1 MVEVDLG
8 CNPHPV
14 RVTTY
19 FFETVRLRA
28 TCENNNVISPAG
40 FNYKCFISLIL
51 RPSAASTENI
61 LEPEPICISNVEFC
75 VCRCGAGRQMD
86 SIRRTFVYH
95 RCKGGYIV
103 DGFTRS
109 NSTFRNRNSAARRI
123 PDIFLML
130 IPERRVDCRTFHS
143 IPASFR

>member
-51 RPSAASTENI
+51 RPSAASTEKI
-61 LEPEPICISNVEFC
+61 LKPEPICISNVEFC
-75 VCRCGAGRQMD
+75 VRRCGAGSQMD
-86 SIRRTFVYH
+86 FIWRAFVYH
-95 RCKGGYIV
+95 RCKSSYIV
-103 DGFTRS
+103 DGFSRS
-109 NSTFRNRNSAARRI
+109 NRAFCNRNSAARCI
-123 PDIFLML
+123 SDIFLML